1 MTEETIKKFVVH
13 FNSFPTSLL
22 LLRRRREYLYGIKRK
37 RNRGEKEKFKI
48 LISLRYYGCLIM
60 SLCAKVSIPLPG
72 HNDARQTERAAELL
86 TEAHNLLL
94 T

>member
-22 LLRRRREYLYGIKRK
+22 LLRRRRNIYMELKEK
-37 RNRGEKEKFKI
+37 ETGEKEKFKI

-60 SLCAKVSIPLPG
+60 SLCAKVFIPLPG